1 MIEKI
6 DKGLNLKKLKY
17 KELSVLSSEIREF
30 LIEKVE
36 KRGGH
41 LASNLG
47 VVELTFAIHRA
58 FDIPN
63 DRLILQAIR
72 NGGLF

>member
-41 LASNLG
+41 LA
-47 VVELTFAIHRA
+47 
-58 FDIPN
+58 
-63 DRLILQAIR
+63 R
-72 NGGLF
+72 NGRQDPLGCPAQHGRHGACLSRTGG